1 MNVIGENI
9 KKNRLKNQLSTRDLA
24 KIIGVSHTAVNKY
37 EKGILSPNKKMIRK
51 MARIFKV
58 KTQKLVTDSSV
69 EINIKDIK
77 YRDDEKIT
85 KKNKDLAEYLTKEKL
100 EKYSKLLEYFP
111 DERFR
116 YFEIEKFR
124 ENVHSLGDIEQI
136 ASNVRRKLGVGELG
150 IFNLLELLENNG
162 LIILFIEPM
171 AGFTAQEGYILEKYL
186 FITLCTESSG
196 DKERISLSNELARL
210 ILDIKDP
217 DLSIDRVISRF
228 TEEFLISRDIIFSDL
243 GKKRKKLSF
252 YELVK
257 LKEKYRLSMATI
269 ILRALHLK
277 IITEN
282 EKIRLFNS
290 MKTHNMEYE
299 TIVEIEREKSVK
311 LEKMAIE
318 AVLEKYIDYKKGAEF
333 LNMENKK
340 FLDIIGE
347 SKISL

>member
-69 EINIKDIK
+69 QIDIKDIK
-77 YRDDEKIT
+77 YIVDEKIT

-116 YFEIEKFR
+116 YFEIEKFQ
-124 ENVHSLGDIEQI
+124 ENVYSLADIEQI

-186 FITLCTESSG
+186 FITLCTESTG

-228 TEEFLISRDIIFSDL
+228 TEEFLISREIIFSDL

-257 LKEKYRLSMATI
+257 LKEKYRLSMTAI

-282 EKIRLFNS
+282 EKIRLFS
-290 MKTHNMEYE
+290 IMKTHNMEYE
-299 TIVEIEREKSVK
+299 TIVEIEREKSAK
-311 LEKMAIE
+311 LEKMAVE

-333 LNMENKK
+333 LNMDNKK

-347 SKISL
+347 NKISL